1 MATTGS
7 TLGST
12 LQEELAPEAEGKEPA
27 SLVTRERTGPVPASA
42 ESLVAC
48 DYEGARLLAGRE
60 HGGGCE
66 NDADLACIDASVGFR
81 LRPRSV
87 GKWFLSCSAGTRCA
101 RGGLR
106 LLADPLSLIAALHTK
121 GATAPPGV
129 VRVSRSSEESL
140 FVLLQATTAPTG
152 RRSSSLSP
160 SRPLLRRT
168 ASTRTQTSTSPA
180 SSPLPSRSS
189 QAASPPTRAT
199 SARSRPSPAKSV
211 GLRRGG
217 G

>member
-1 MATTGS
+1 MSA
-7 TLGST
+7 
-12 LQEELAPEAEGKEPA
+12 LA
-27 SLVTRERTGPVPASA
+27 VPASA

-121 GATAPPGV
+121 GATARPPGL

-140 FVLLQATTAPTG
+140 FVLTPPGDHCANGQTLVVTVAEPAPLAPNGLYTYADVDQPALFPSAFPLFASRFAPYPGYFGPLASVSGQVSRLAARG
-152 RRSSSLSP
+152 RLDAEGSP
-160 SRPLLRRT
+160 HSD
-168 ASTRTQTSTSPA
+168 
-180 SSPLPSRSS
+180 
-189 QAASPPTRAT
+189 
-199 SARSRPSPAKSV
+199 
-211 GLRRGG
+211 
-217 G
+217 

>member
-1 MATTGS
+1 MSA
-7 TLGST
+7 
-12 LQEELAPEAEGKEPA
+12 LA
-27 SLVTRERTGPVPASA
+27 VPASA

-140 FVLLQATTAPTG
+140 FVLTPPGDHCANGQTLVVTVAEPAPLAPNGLYTYADVDQPALFPSAFPLFASRFAPYPGYFGPLASVSGQVSRLAARG
-152 RRSSSLSP
+152 RLDAEGSP
-160 SRPLLRRT
+160 HSD
-168 ASTRTQTSTSPA
+168 
-180 SSPLPSRSS
+180 
-189 QAASPPTRAT
+189 
-199 SARSRPSPAKSV
+199 
-211 GLRRGG
+211 
-217 G
+217 

>member
-1 MATTGS
+1 MSA
-7 TLGST
+7 
-12 LQEELAPEAEGKEPA
+12 LA
-27 SLVTRERTGPVPASA
+27 VPASA

-87 GKWFLSCSAGTRCA
+87 GKWFLSCSVGTRCA

-121 GATAPPGV
+121 GAPRPPGL

-140 FVLLQATTAPTG
+140 FVLTPPGDHCANGQTLVVTVAEPAPLAPNGLYTYADVDQPALIPSAFPLFASRFAPYPGYFGPLASVSGQVSRLAARG
-152 RRSSSLSP
+152 RLDAEGSP
-160 SRPLLRRT
+160 HSD
-168 ASTRTQTSTSPA
+168 
-180 SSPLPSRSS
+180 
-189 QAASPPTRAT
+189 
-199 SARSRPSPAKSV
+199 
-211 GLRRGG
+211 
-217 G
+217 